1 MIKISRARCAAQ
13 LRGDPEVNEMLQGME
28 RHHGVFICTP
38 HWPDSLDADA
48 LRRFTFK
55 IEFLPLTATQR
66 AQMFS
71 VEALSGNPGLLDGA
85 MVRRLDQLTQLCP
98 CNFAAVKR
106 QINLLA
112 AELSADEFLTQ
123 LQTKYRLK
131 PGVRQLRSIGFVP

>member
-1 MIKISRARCAAQ
+1 
-13 LRGDPEVNEMLQGME
+13 MLQGIK

-55 IEFLPLTATQR
+55 IEFLPLTAPQC

-71 VEALSGNPGLLDGA
+71 VKALSGNPGLLDGA

-98 CNFAAVKR
+98 GNFAAVKR
-106 QINLLA
+106 QIDLLA

-123 LQTKYRLK
+123 LEAEHRLK
-131 PGVRQLRSIGFVP
+131 PGVRRLRRMGFVL